1 VHALARP
8 GEAAG
13 IHHRDETAQKSNIHH
28 GFLPI
33 YKTTV
38 TYSII

>member
-1 VHALARP
+1 VNALARP

-13 IHHRDETAQKSNIHH
+13 IDHGDETAQKFNIHH
-28 GFLPI
+28 GFLSI
-33 YKTTV
+33 HKTTF